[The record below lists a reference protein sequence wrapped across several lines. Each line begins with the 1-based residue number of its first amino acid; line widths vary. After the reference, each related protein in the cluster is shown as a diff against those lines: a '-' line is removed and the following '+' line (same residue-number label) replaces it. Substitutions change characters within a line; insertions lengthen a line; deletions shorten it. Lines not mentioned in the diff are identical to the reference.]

1 MRSSLLAAAGMLLG
15 TAHGLNIL
23 MNNDDGFGS
32 ANLREFYKVLKSK
45 GHNGES
51 FLLNFA
57 LPMYSGLTQ

>member
-1 MRSSLLAAAGMLLG
+1 MRSALLLVGAGVMLG
-15 TAHGLNIL
+15 CTNALNIL

-51 FLLNFA
+51 FEEN
-57 LPMYSGLTQ
+57 PQVTVG

>member
-1 MRSSLLAAAGMLLG
+1 MRSSILAAAGMLLG
-15 TAHGLNIL
+15 SAHGLNIL

-51 FLLNFA
+51 
-57 LPMYSGLTQ
+57 S

>member
-1 MRSSLLAAAGMLLG
+1 MMLG
-15 TAHGLNIL
+15 STHGLNIL

-51 FLLNFA
+51 SNELL
-57 LPMYSGLTQ
+57 PT

>member
-15 TAHGLNIL
+15 STHGLNIL

-51 FLLNFA
+51 TQMNLYLL
-57 LPMYSGLTQ
+57 T